1 MGPSP
6 GPSVLVDIP
15 TLLQIAVGGLLLG
28 AVYALA
34 AAGLNLVF
42 GVMRIVNFA
51 HGDLMILGAYASYWA
66 WELFG
71 LNPLLSLLVSIPLLF
86 VLGWVLQLALVNRVV
101 GQPPLMSLI
110 LMWGVSLVIINAGL
124 LAWTSNVRSVPYFS
138 GGIEIAGVSISR
150 ARGVAF
156 AAALLLSLLVF
167 LFLQRTRWGKA
178 IRATAQSAEMAL
190 VCGIDVRR
198 VRLLTFALAAAM
210 AGAAGSLLITVLPVS
225 PGIGPTFLLKSFAII
240 VIGGLGSFPG
250 AFLGALVVGVL
261 ESFSAFAL
269 NAQIADAVVF
279 FALITFLVVRPSGL
293 MGIRE

>member
-1 MGPSP
+1 
-6 GPSVLVDIP
+6 VDAA
-15 TLLQIAVGGLLLG
+15 TLLQLVVGGLLIG

-42 GVMRIVNFA
+42 GVMRVVNFA
-51 HGDLMILGAYASYWA
+51 HGDLMMLGAYAAYWM
-66 WELFG
+66 WELYHV
-71 LNPLLSLLVSIPLLF
+71 NPVISLAVSIPVLF
-86 VLGWVLQLALVNRVV
+86 AVGWLLQLVLVNRVV

-110 LMWGVSLVIINAGL
+110 LMWGVSLVIINGGL
-124 LAWTSNVRSVPYFS
+124 LAWTANFRSVPYYS
-138 GGIEIAGVSISR
+138 GGIELAGASVSR

-156 AAALLLSLLVF
+156 AAALVLSVAVF

-198 VRLLTFALAAAM
+198 VRLLTFALGAAM
-210 AGAAGSLLITVLPVS
+210 AGAAGNLLITIFAVS
-225 PGIGPTFLLKSFAII
+225 PGVGPSFLLKSFAII

-261 ESFSAFAL
+261 ESVSQVGL
-269 NAQIADAVVF
+269 NAQLADAVVY
-279 FALITFLVVRPSGL
+279 FALILFLLIRPNGL
-293 MGIRE
+293 LGIRE